1 MGNKATTAAGQE
13 QARTFSMLSYNVWF
27 DDYEMAER
35 MRAIGAIIDAR
46 QPDVIVM
53 QVWRCCR

>member
-1 MGNKATTAAGQE
+1 
-13 QARTFSMLSYNVWF
+13 MLSYNVWF